1 MIFLPKNISSIYHKL
16 ITIIGVSNRTTLVS
30 IFLLG
35 MVQALLESV
44 SVGLVVPV
52 VGVLIDANQTK
63 AALSEYIDIT
73 EVSDN
78 FLQLTVVGIFAF
90 VFTIR
95 TLSSILI
102 KYRIGLDIV
111 KLRHQAHSKLYSAYL
126 DMDYIV
132 HTRRNSSELRRNID
146 EIGTVF
152 QQYIAPLIR
161 LVSELFIVMG
171 IISIL
176 MYNSAVITIVSL
188 IVIGGLLSIVYYYFR
203 NRLSEIGK
211 IKLDYLDKLNR
222 HFYQGLL
229 SIRDIKVKSKE
240 SVFSNLFSKNM
251 FNFLNAMRKVEIYSV
266 ASSSFIELM
275 VFLGVVALSLF
286 IFFTSANPVDAITM
300 LILFSFA
307 LLRLL
312 ASSKVIIVSIQ
323 SLSVSGESLNL
334 ISQEFKEHVLSDET
348 NNITKKLD
356 FVINTGITLSDIS
369 YEYPDSKIFSLN
381 KINLSIDVNK
391 STAIVG
397 ATGAGKSTLLDIILT
412 LLEPTSGRY
421 FIDDYEL
428 KSTDSISSLI
438 SYVPQ
443 NIYLL
448 DDSIVN
454 NVAFGVPDNDIDFLR
469 LDNAIRLSSMHEFVE
484 GLPKGVDTII
494 GENGVQL
501 SGGQRQRLGIARALY
516 EDTQIL
522 VLDEAT
528 SSLDTVTE
536 RKINESILNLS
547 TIKTLIIVTHRID
560 SVKLC
565 DKIIFM
571 KNGKVENIGS
581 YNSLLID
588 SPDFK
593 DMSAY

>member
-1 MIFLPKNISSIYHKL
+1 MFFPKNISSIYHKL

-35 MVQALLESV
+35 LVQAFLESL

-52 VGVLIDANQTK
+52 VGALTDANNTRV
-63 AALSEYIDIT
+63 ALSKYIDIT

-78 FLQLTVVGIFAF
+78 FLQLSVVGVFAF

-95 TLSSILI
+95 TISSVLI
-102 KYRIGLDIV
+102 KYRMSRDVV

-126 DMDYIV
+126 HMDYIT

-146 EIGTVF
+146 EIGGVF
-152 QQYIAPLIR
+152 QAYISPLFR
-161 LVSELFIVMG
+161 LMSELFIVLG

-176 MYNSAVITIVSL
+176 IYNNAAITIVSL
-188 IVIGGLLSIVYYYFR
+188 MVIGGLLSIVYYYYR
-203 NRLSEIGK
+203 NRLSEISK
-211 IKLDYLDKLNR
+211 IKLDYYEKLNR

-240 SVFSNLFSKNM
+240 RVFSNLFSKNM
-251 FNFLNAMRKVEIYSV
+251 FNFLNITRRAEMYSV
-266 ASSSFIELM
+266 ASTSFIELM
-275 VFLGVVALSLF
+275 VFLGVVGLALF
-286 IFFTSANPVDAITM
+286 IFFTSDNPVEAITM

-312 ASSKVIIVSIQ
+312 ASSKVIIISAQ

-334 ISQEFKEHVLSDET
+334 ISHEFKEHVLSHES
-348 NNITKKLD
+348 NNNVNTID
-356 FVINTGITLSDIS
+356 FVINKGITLSDIS
-369 YEYPDSKIFSLN
+369 FEYPDSGIYSLN
-381 KINLSIDVNK
+381 KINMSIDVNK

-397 ATGAGKSTLLDIILT
+397 ASGAGKSTLLDIMLT
-412 LLEPTSGRY
+412 LLKPTSGRY
-421 FIDDYEL
+421 LIDDYEL
-428 KSTDSISSLI
+428 KSTDSISSLM

-448 DDSIVN
+448 DDSIARN
-454 NVAFGVPDNDIDFLR
+454 IAFGVPDNDIDFVR
-469 LDNAIRLSSMHEFVE
+469 LDNVIRLSSMHEFVE
-484 GLPKGVDTII
+484 GLPNGLDTFI
-494 GENGVQL
+494 GENGVKL

-536 RKINESILNLS
+536 RKINESILSIS
-547 TIKTLIIVTHRID
+547 TIKTLIIVTHRIE

-565 DKIIFM
+565 DKIVFM

-581 YNSLLID
+581 YDSLLID

-593 DMSAY
+593 NMSAY